1 MFLLPNSFFCIKK
14 KAQQPICLKTN
25 AELSYIIAHLSL
37 TSTKS
42 LAISIC
48 AQTRHKLTFD
58 RPTMTTE
65 QDNIRPVILLLHLS
79 CTEDYVHT
87 NPGQVTCFF
96 KRLSESQKSH
106 PTLEL
111 KSMDNLCCK
120 ITQLSL
126 LTLTYHNL
134 LHQDNIYSEILLF

>member
-96 KRLSESQKSH
+96 QEVIRESKIPSHFGTQVNGQFVLQNNPTKSFDSDI
-106 PTLEL
+106 P
-111 KSMDNLCCK
+111 
-120 ITQLSL
+120 QLTASRQHL
-126 LTLTYHNL
+126 
-134 LHQDNIYSEILLF
+134 Q